1 MSKSVIHNYVDK
13 VIYINL
19 DIRQDRREDL
29 EKLLQEYGIEAER
42 YPAIFKDFGIVGC
55 GYSHLNVLKLAKER
69 GYKNILILEDDF
81 IFTVSKE
88 EFEQRMIDLFEQK
101 NEYDVYFLS
110 YNHDNIEKME
120 EMSENQIINRLLEGT
135 NASGYIVANH
145 YYQKLIDLYEYALP
159 LLAQTG
165 SHWIYANDQIWK
177 QLQRVDRW
185 YYLKTPIGKQK
196 SDFSNN
202 SNEYTNY

>member
-29 EKLLQEYGIEAER
+29 ENLLQEYGIEAER
-42 YPAIFKDFGIVGC
+42 YPAIYNDFGIVGC
-55 GYSHLNVLKLAKER
+55 GYSHLNVLKIAQQK

-88 EFEQRMIDLFEQK
+88 EFEQRIIDLFEQK

-110 YNHDNIEKME
+110 YNDGNIEKME
-120 EMSENQIINRLLEGT
+120 EMPENQIINRLLEGT
-135 NASGYIVANH
+135 NASGYIV
-145 YYQKLIDLYEYALP
+145 
-159 LLAQTG
+159 
-165 SHWIYANDQIWK
+165 
-177 QLQRVDRW
+177 
-185 YYLKTPIGKQK
+185 
-196 SDFSNN
+196 
-202 SNEYTNY
+202 